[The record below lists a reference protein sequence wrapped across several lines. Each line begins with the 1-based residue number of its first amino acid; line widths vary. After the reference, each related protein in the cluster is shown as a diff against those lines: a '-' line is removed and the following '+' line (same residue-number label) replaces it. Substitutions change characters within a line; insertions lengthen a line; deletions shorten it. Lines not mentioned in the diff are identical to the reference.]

1 MSDPVTILPPEPE
14 GTAYAL
20 LFAVENYIE
29 GGMGNV
35 SYAENDATEIK
46 TALLDLGYHE
56 ANIQLVVSAAATC
69 ASIRYSVKQLAGTAK
84 EGDTVFFFFAGH
96 GYTWQGQNYLMAHD
110 TRRDDIEETA
120 VSLQEL
126 FAIFAKSGCRH
137 VMIFLD
143 CCHSGL
149 HVGGEERGVLE
160 DFSTEELR
168 EYFKNADFC
177 VVFSACNKGEKSYP
191 SIQFKHGYWTYHLL
205 CALRGEEPG
214 LLDGQGRLRS
224 ISLQDYLRVE
234 VPKQLALQSTERRRQ
249 NPKMFGDVSGSFAVA
264 DLSALLARRA
274 AERKTNAVGLKDS
287 ILRSFETGS
296 VRELSGFDK
305 GKGHKPSTYYNRTSE
320 TWVAGLATGDL
331 KEEMENYYQKILEAG
346 IYKRKHIQYDPPAD
360 GGAAIRTSDFAF
372 SITYSQSK
380 DNPAEY
386 DVVRELTRLNNPEI
400 LDEDWFNSLFQDV
413 FDEVVV
419 EFSGPLN
426 VEKFID
432 VAEDVDELE
441 VEYDAVAT
449 YCTLT
454 LNGFAGTITVT
465 VDGLTYRFH
474 KAKTPREMAF
484 QLQSASALLHGL
496 PEMQNALP
504 T

>member
-1 MSDPVTILPPEPE
+1 MKSQVAILPPEPE

-20 LFAVENYIE
+20 LFAVENYLD

-46 TALLDLGYHE
+46 TALLDLGYNE

-69 ASIRYSVKQLAGTAK
+69 ASIRYAVRQLAGTAK

-110 TRRDDIEETA
+110 TRRDDIEGTA
-120 VSLQEL
+120 ISLQEL
-126 FAIFAKSGCRH
+126 FAIFEESECRQ

-149 HVGGEERGVLE
+149 RLGGDERGVLE

-168 EYFKNADFC
+168 EYFRNADFC
-177 VVFSACNKGEKSYP
+177 VVFSACDKGEKSHS
-191 SIQFKHGYWTYHLL
+191 SIQFKHGYWSYQLL

-224 ISLQDYLRVE
+224 IALQDYLRVE
-234 VPKQLALQSTERRRQ
+234 VPRQLALQSTERRRQ

-264 DLSALLARRA
+264 DLSALLTLRA
-274 AERKTNAVGLKDS
+274 AERKANAAGLKDS
-287 ILRSFETGS
+287 ILRSFVTGS

-305 GKGHKPSTYYNRTSE
+305 GKGHKPSSYYNRTSE

-331 KEEMENYYQKILEAG
+331 KGEMENYYQKIREAG
-346 IYKRKHIQYDPPAD
+346 IYKRKHIEYDPPAD
-360 GGAAIRTSDFAF
+360 GGAAIRTADFAF
-372 SITYSQSK
+372 SITYSQSR
-380 DNPAEY
+380 DDPAEY
-386 DVVRELTRLNNPEI
+386 EVVRELTRLTNPEI
-400 LDEDWFNSLFQDV
+400 FDEEWFNNLFQDV

-419 EFSGPLN
+419 EFSSPLN
-426 VEKFID
+426 VERFID
-432 VAEDVDELE
+432 AAEDVDEFD
-441 VEYDAVAT
+441 VKCDAEAT

-454 LNGFAGTITVT
+454 LDGVAGTITLT
-465 VDGLTYRFH
+465 ADSLTYRFH

-496 PEMQNALP
+496 PEMQKALP
-504 T
+504 S